1 MRKTWESTTALLD
14 REPLAATAA
23 VPSEFHIGNVRIAPA
38 TVLAPMAGVTDTVF
52 RRFIKN
58 ASMFTT
64 EADRKTGA
72 TNIAGT
78 SGSKGTSGIE
88 DSGSAATGVLAET
101 SNQQSG
107 CGLIMTEFTSA
118 DGLSRMR
125 EVKRK
130 RYLTFYD
137 DEHPISAQIFG
148 SNPDT
153 LADSARICQDWGF
166 DIVDLNLGC
175 PAKRVVSCNGG
186 SGLLRDLPLIQT
198 IFERVRAAISIPFTV
213 KFRMGWNEQNL
224 VCVPLARMAQECG
237 LNAVA
242 LHART
247 REQGYTG
254 NARWEYIAA
263 VKDAVRIPVIG
274 NGDIRTPEDAAA
286 MVAQTGCDAVMIGR
300 AAPANPW
307 IFRQIAQ
314 YTASQMGDGFAGR
327 YDVRPAR
334 TDTNDSNGASERS
347 GAAWNS
353 APYVAPYETPTAAD
367 RHRMIRTYFDMLL
380 TELDQE
386 HPDFELPSGVDLE
399 TLSPAALAEHNRLR
413 ARKRDRESARRDAIG
428 KMKQFASWFT
438 HGIPGGSNLRRTI
451 FEAKHGEAVLEAV
464 DHFFNTDAAGGASAN
479 DRVSLRETRAA
490 ILVS

>member
-1 MRKTWESTTALLD
+1 MKKDWED
-14 REPLAATAA
+14 YAAAVIDHPPAAMPAA
-23 VPSEFHIGNVRIAPA
+23 VPADFTIGNVRIAPA

-58 ASMFTT
+58 ASLFST
-64 EADRKTGA
+64 
-72 TNIAGT
+72 
-78 SGSKGTSGIE
+78 
-88 DSGSAATGVLAET
+88 DSSSTDVEQSA

-125 EVKRK
+125 ETKRK
-130 RYLTFYD
+130 RYLTYYD

-148 SNPDT
+148 SNPET
-153 LADSARICQDWGF
+153 LADSARICQDAGF

-186 SGLLRDLPLIQT
+186 SGLLRDLPHIQT
-198 IFERVRAAISIPFTV
+198 IFERVRAAVTIPFTV
-213 KFRMGWNEQNL
+213 KFRMGWSDKSL
-224 VCVPLARMAQECG
+224 VCVPLAKMAEDCG

-274 NGDIRTPEDAAA
+274 NGDVRTPQDAAN

-314 YTASQMGDGFAGR
+314 YTATRALTGNGT
-327 YDVRPAR
+327 YDV
-334 TDTNDSNGASERS
+334 ASEQ
-347 GAAWNS
+347 
-353 APYVAPYETPTAAD
+353 D
-367 RHRMIRTYFDMLL
+367 RYRMIRTYFTMLFA
-380 TELDQE
+380 EMEQE
-386 HPDFELPSGVDLE
+386 HPEIEVPADIDLE
-399 TLSPAALAEHNRLR
+399 TLNPAELAAHNRLR
-413 ARKRDRESARRDAIG
+413 HQARDRESARRDVIG

-438 HGIPGGSNLRRTI
+438 HGIPGGSTLRRSI
-451 FEAKHGEAVLEAV
+451 FEAKQGEQVMEAV
-464 DHFFNTDAAGGASAN
+464 DRFFSMDAAH
-479 DRVSLRETRAA
+479 RTVSTGDLQPAA
-490 ILVS
+490 FADCQDS